1 MLIGRFIP
9 LTSARYKTIAEAA
22 KTLDKIFSL
31 KPESW
36 FGIWILLIAGQSA
49 YYNQLDRYYF
59 WDFSHWLRGS
69 ILLVLMTILY
79 SYLRKFLSIR
89 KFQFNQLNASSL
101 GFHFLLVVILFT
113 LGFGSI
119 SSTGSIFMFPYLLAY
134 FSIYM
139 IYAIKLVGVTDDA
152 GKIIEI
158 ESQSQK
164 RNYAIISALLM
175 ATAMSLGYIFDDP
188 LISTAGMVTLPF
200 LILVIFGKH
209 KRHIQRASFY
219 PIFIFCAFLCARE
232 GWFLIPSLALFYF
245 IRYYNFFRNGIV
257 YPTFGVDF
265 D

>member
-1 MLIGRFIP
+1 MLIGRIITP
-9 LTSARYKTIAEAA
+9 TSARYKTIAEAV
-22 KTLDKIFSL
+22 KKLDIIFSI
-31 KPESW
+31 KPVYW

-49 YYNQLDRYYF
+49 YYNQLDRHYF

-69 ILLVLMTILY
+69 ILIILITILY
-79 SYLRKFLSIR
+79 SYLKKYQSNHKI
-89 KFQFNQLNASSL
+89 QFNDLNASSL
-101 GFHFLLVVILFT
+101 GFHFLLVAILFT
-113 LGFGSI
+113 LGFGSV
-119 SSTGSIFMFPYLLAY
+119 SSIGFTLMFPYLLAY
-134 FSIYM
+134 FSIYL
-139 IYAIKLVGVTDDA
+139 IYAIKLAGVPDEPD
-152 GKIIEI
+152 KLIKI
-158 ESQSQK
+158 ESNSQK
-164 RNYAIISALLM
+164 RKYAIISTALM
-175 ATAMSLGYIFDDP
+175 TTALILGYISDDP